1 MTELQKLGGV
11 RIVSSV
17 DGIEL
22 KPPTLQ
28 EQEKL
33 FQPYAEELGR
43 LVFAWNRLHANL
55 ARLFWV
61 VTGISSERMPLA
73 IWHSRLAICRNGGC
87 CARRLKHSEK
97 GTKKERH
104 FVAFRQARSVTLTQP
119 ERSCSCSARFFYRTI

>member
-73 IWHSRLAICRNGGC
+73 IWHSTPSDLSQRRMLRAAVETFGERN
-87 CARRLKHSEK
+87 KK
-97 GTKKERH
+97 GKT
-104 FVAFRQARSVTLTQP
+104 FCGF
-119 ERSCSCSARFFYRTI
+119 

>member
-61 VTGISSERMPLA
+61 VTGISSERMPWERRDMSAFFPVQRPQLFEDHLLGKWEA
-73 IWHSRLAICRNGGC
+73 SLCR
-87 CARRLKHSEK
+87 RREMI
-97 GTKKERH
+97 
-104 FVAFRQARSVTLTQP
+104 VWFRPNS
-119 ERSCSCSARFFYRTI
+119 